1 MNKYCFILC
10 SILWGSFNSHAAI
23 HKTSTEDS
31 SNSFIQSY
39 AEMVKQAQLSEV
51 ANTLTET
58 QIQQVLLPDT
68 VKRIALAFPKNT
80 ILELQ
85 SATLLKQLGC
95 IDNSA
100 IVKPTSLSSCI
111 VLPPLTLLHSDIS
124 KEITSPLNLLLRNN
138 VIQGYNVKPNNVQAD
153 DNTLLYGHSSLIHA
167 KQLVALLKIHNVNFT
182 WQLLEKTSAFNI
194 RDGWND
200 ISDVEKS
207 ENIRY
212 AQEYDLLLT
221 FEDHQNKLKFMP
233 LVSQY
238 AKRNEQSS
246 EQSSEQDKQT
256 LIIDAWWQPFYR
268 SFIDEENYKQVT
280 RINMISETHTA
291 STLTLND
298 GKEEVLTQIKSLLDE
313 HSTRFT
319 ISTEYIWVNP
329 AFYRYL
335 NGKYQ

>member
-1 MNKYCFILC
+1 MKYNHMNKYCFILC

-58 QIQQVLLPDT
+58 QIQQVLLSDT
-68 VKRIALAFPKNT
+68 VKKIALAFPKNT

-111 VLPPLTLLHSDIS
+111 ALPPLTLLHSDIS

-138 VIQGYNVKPNNVQAD
+138 VIQGYNVKPNNVKAD

-200 ISDVEKS
+200 TTEVEKA
-207 ENIRY
+207 EKIRY

-233 LVSQY
+233 LVSEY
-238 AKRNEQSS
+238 AKRDALSD
-246 EQSSEQDKQT
+246 QD

-268 SFIDEENYKQVT
+268 SFIDEANYKQVT
-280 RINMISETHTA
+280 RINMISDEYTA
-291 STLTLND
+291 STLALNAD
-298 GKEEVLTQIKSLLDE
+298 KDKVLSQIEYLLSQ
-313 HSTRFT
+313 HSSALT
-319 ISTEYIWVNP
+319 IKTENIWVNP

>member
-1 MNKYCFILC
+1 MNKYYFILC
-10 SILWGSFNSHAAI
+10 SVLWGTFNAHAAS

-39 AEMVKQAQLSEV
+39 AEMVNQAQLSEV
-51 ANTLTET
+51 ASTLTEA
-58 QIQQVLLPDT
+58 QIQQVLLSDT
-68 VKRIALAFPKNT
+68 VKQIVAAFPENPM
-80 ILELQ
+80 IELQ
-85 SATLLKQLGC
+85 SATLLKQLDC
-95 IDNSA
+95 IDVAEPLKS
-100 IVKPTSLSSCI
+100 TSLSACI
-111 VLPPLTLLHSDIS
+111 DLPPSTLLHSDIA
-124 KEITSPLNLLLRNN
+124 KEITSPLNSLLRNN
-138 VIQGYNVKPNNVQAD
+138 LIQGYNIKRNNIQAQN
-153 DNTLLYGHSSLIHA
+153 NTLLYGHSSLIHA
-167 KQLVALLKIHNVNFT
+167 KQLVALLKLHKVNFT
-182 WQLLEKTSAFNI
+182 WQLIEKTSAFNI

-200 ISDVEKS
+200 TTEVEKA
-207 ENIRY
+207 EKIRY

-238 AKRNEQSS
+238 AKRS

-280 RINMISETHTA
+280 RINMISATHTA